1 MRSVVF
7 IGEIVYNKNIIKI
20 FLQVGDD

>member
-7 IGEIVYNKNIIKI
+7 IGGIVYNKNIIKI